1 MDSPA
6 SPPAPDAS
14 IKIRLAALDRQIK
27 ELRRNLDETL
37 DLIERLRANC
47 GNIKAKLAD
56 AEREYAALLKDL
68 ERF

>member
-6 SPPAPDAS
+6 SPPAPDGPS
-14 IKIRLAALDRQIK
+14 IKIRLTALDRQIK

-47 GNIKAKLAD
+47 VNIKAKLAD
-56 AEREYAALLKDL
+56 AEREYAAPLKDL
-68 ERF
+68 E